1 MRIIYDLDEMTET
14 ARGWLAGGSV
24 GLIPVSNNL
33 HAGHLALVRSSLQH
47 CELSVVSIVDLS
59 LQVDSD
65 IAITRIPPRLVANLQ
80 LLDQE
85 HVDVVFIPRLHEFY
99 PPGFATEIFPF
110 GPIAERLEGA
120 IQPGM
125 IRNVATSM
133 TKLFQLVRPDK
144 VFLGQKKAQQV
155 ALIRKLVSDLNIDLT
170 IHVLPIV
177 RESDGVAVSNHM
189 NLLSL
194 AERQVVSVINR
205 ALLAG
210 KSMIENG
217 EHSTSLV
224 KQEVANLIAAEALLK
239 LDYVTICDPNTF
251 EELSENLGSGLPD
264 LLLAVSVSVGTI
276 RILDNVLWDS
286 RGFWLT

>member
-24 GLIPVSNNL
+24 GLIPVTGNI
-33 HAGHLALVRSSLQH
+33 HAGHVALIRSSLQR
-47 CELSVVSIVDLS
+47 CELSVVSIVDQS
-59 LQVDSD
+59 VQVNSD
-65 IAITRIPPRLVANLQ
+65 IAPPLIPFHLATNLQ
-80 LLDQE
+80 LLDHE
-85 HVDVVFIPRLHEFY
+85 HVDVVFIPRLHDFY
-99 PPGFATEIFPF
+99 PPGSATEVLLL

-125 IRNVATSM
+125 IRSVATSM

-155 ALIRKLVSDLNIDLT
+155 ALIRKLASDLNIDLT
-170 IHVLPIV
+170 IHVSPIV
-177 RESDGVAVSNHM
+177 RESDGMAVSNHM
-189 NLLSL
+189 NLLSF
-194 AERQVVSVINR
+194 AERQAVSVIHR

-217 EHSTSLV
+217 EHNTWLV
-224 KQEVANLIAAEALLK
+224 KQEVAHLIAAESLLK

-251 EELSENLGSGLPD
+251 EELSENVGADLPD

-276 RILDNVLWDS
+276 RILDNMLWDS